1 MSDRKRRVGA
11 LFFERFELLDIFG
24 PLEMFGVLTDHFE
37 VLRIGERSGSIAS
50 TQGPRVVVDA
60 DYASVGQLDVLLVPR
75 GVGTREEVDNRL
87 QMIMKDI
94 HAACLQAAEKF
105 STPGNYVNG
114 ANIAGFLKVAD
125 SMLDQGVV

>member
-37 VLRIGERSGSIAS
+37 VLSIGEQSGSIAS

-60 DYASVGQLDVLLVPR
+60 
-75 GVGTREEVDNRL
+75 
-87 QMIMKDI
+87 
-94 HAACLQAAEKF
+94 
-105 STPGNYVNG
+105 
-114 ANIAGFLKVAD
+114 
-125 SMLDQGVV
+125 